1 MFPSLKLIA
10 ALAMG
15 MVLQLGGGVESTVAY
30 AAMQVKSWHV
40 ADSRKDKDGDGLTDA
55 EEKRLSTNARR
66 PDTDGDGLV
75 DGDEVHIYKTDPLRK
90 DSDQDG
96 LSDLDEIT
104 RFNTDPN
111 DADSDDDKLLDGEE
125 LSTYHTDPTRPDTDG
140 DGLLDGNEVLVLD
153 TDPLKGDTDG
163 DGVSDGEEL
172 LVNLSNALN
181 QDSDGDGIADAIDDC
196 PNQAEVVNG
205 FGDDD
210 GCPDEIPEVA
220 IAVHETLVL
229 EGVSFEIGQP
239 VFTPVSYLALDKL
252 YRTLRDFPEIA
263 IEIRGFADSIGSDE
277 LNLQLSE
284 ARARAVLQYLQQCG
298 IAATRLQVA
307 GFGENN
313 PIASNATEAGR
324 ERNRRIEIYR
334 TR

>member
-1 MFPSLKLIA
+1 MFHNLKLIA
-10 ALAMG
+10 MIAMG
-15 MVLQLGGGVESTVAY
+15 MVLQWGAGVVSTVAY
-30 AAMQVKSWHV
+30 AALQVEAQHL

-96 LSDLDEIT
+96 LSDLDEII

-125 LSTYHTDPTRPDTDG
+125 LNTYHTDPTRPDTDG
-140 DGLLDGNEVLVLD
+140 DGLLDGNEVHLLG
-153 TDPLKGDTDG
+153 TDPLKSDTDG

-181 QDSDGDGIADAIDDC
+181 QDSDGDGIADAMDDC
-196 PNQAEVVNG
+196 PNQAEVING
-205 FGDDD
+205 FGDED
-210 GCPDEIPEVA
+210 GCPDQIPEVA
-220 IAVHETLVL
+220 IAAHQTLVL

-239 VFTPVSYLALDKL
+239 IFTLESYIALDKL

-263 IEIRGFADSIGSDE
+263 IEIRGFADSIGSDQ
-277 LNLQLSE
+277 LNLKLSE
-284 ARARAVLQYLQQCG
+284 ERARAVLQYLQQRG
-298 IAATRLQVA
+298 IAAARLQVT

-313 PIASNATEAGR
+313 PIASNATESGR